1 MTYIID
7 FAPQHQ
13 AINYTSSFYSQSDV
27 NRFVFSNTQ
36 AMRTIQNRINL
47 VALIVAVL
55 FLIPIVSFSQD
66 RLGTN
71 SAKLVIKGT
80 SNIHDWIMTSEKG
93 SCSASF
99 VSDATGNPTA
109 INNLN
114 FIVSVTTLKSEKGST
129 MDNNAYKA
137 MAAEKYP
144 AVKFVCTSGTVKSN
158 AAGGYT
164 ITAPGKLSISSGT
177 KDVTL
182 VATGKMNSD
191 KSIKV
196 DGSYKLKTTDYNV
209 KAISIMLGA
218 IKTSADVTIVYSMT
232 MKPE

>member
-1 MTYIID
+1 
-7 FAPQHQ
+7 
-13 AINYTSSFYSQSDV
+13 
-27 NRFVFSNTQ
+27 
-36 AMRTIQNRINL
+36 MRTIQKTIELMVLAAILL
-47 VALIVAVL
+47 VLMP
-55 FLIPIVSFSQD
+55 FTSYSQE
-66 RLGTN
+66 RVGTN
-71 SAKLVIKGT
+71 NAKIIIKGT

-99 VSDATGNPTA
+99 VADAAGNPA
-109 INNLN
+109 SINNLN

-137 MAAEKYP
+137 MAADKYP
-144 AVKFVCTSGTVKSN
+144 AVKFVCSSGTVKSN
-158 AAGGYT
+158 GGGNYT

-177 KDVTL
+177 RDVTL
-182 VATGKMNSD
+182 VATGKMNPD

-196 DGSYKLKTTDYNV
+196 DGNYKLNTNDYNV

-218 IKTSADVTIVYSMT
+218 IKTSPDVTIVYSLT

>member
-1 MTYIID
+1 MVL
-7 FAPQHQ
+7 A
-13 AINYTSSFYSQSDV
+13 AI
-27 NRFVFSNTQ
+27 
-36 AMRTIQNRINL
+36 M
-47 VALIVAVL
+47 L
-55 FLIPIVSFSQD
+55 FLLPFTSFSQN

-71 SAKLVIKGT
+71 NAKIEIKGT
-80 SNIHDWIMTSEKG
+80 SNIHAWVMTSEKG

-99 VSDATGNPTA
+99 TADANGNLTA

-114 FIVSVTTLKSEKGST
+114 FIVSVTTLKSEKGTT

-144 AVKFVCTSGTVKSN
+144 AIKFVSTSGTVKSN
-158 AAGGYT
+158 GGGSYT

-177 KDVTL
+177 RDVTL
-182 VATGKMNSD
+182 VASGKMNAD
-191 KSIKV
+191 KSIKI
-196 DGSYKLKTTDYNV
+196 DGNYKLNTTDYNV

-218 IKTSADVTIVYSMT
+218 IKTSPDVNIVYSLT

>member
-1 MTYIID
+1 
-7 FAPQHQ
+7 
-13 AINYTSSFYSQSDV
+13 
-27 NRFVFSNTQ
+27 
-36 AMRTIQNRINL
+36 MRTIQKRIKRIAL
-47 VALIVAVL
+47 VVAML
-55 FLIPIVSFSQD
+55 FLLPMASFSQE
-66 RLGTN
+66 RVGTN
-71 SAKLVIKGT
+71 NAKITIKGT

-93 SCSASF
+93 SCSTSFAYDAS
-99 VSDATGNPTA
+99 GNPTA

-114 FIVSVTTLKSEKGST
+114 FIINVTTLKSEKGST

-144 AVKFVCTSGTVKSN
+144 AIKFVSNSGTVKAN
-158 AAGGYT
+158 GGGSYT
-164 ITAPGKLSISSGT
+164 ITAPGKLTISSGT

-182 VATGKMNSD
+182 VATGKMNAD

-196 DGSYKLKTTDYNV
+196 DGSYKLNTTDYNV

-218 IKTSADVTIVYSMT
+218 IKTSPDVTILYSLT